1 MGGCDLTP
9 SGYVCNVRDVTEA
22 ETTEAA
28 PPIMVRAE
36 ITADEWRQFR
46 TLAVSTGVRVQQLV
60 GEAIDRF
67 GVRDARIVHRLGR
80 LEIGE
85 TSVFIAVA
93 SAHRAAAMDACRW
106 LIDTLKKTVP
116 IWKKEYFEDGAV
128 WADGEPFPDNLR
140 PVISE
145 KAQR

>member
-1 MGGCDLTP
+1 MAATPSGPPSDERGRRLVLASSPSPATSDLTP

-60 GEAIDRF
+60 GEAIR
-67 GVRDARIVHRLGR
+67 RT
-80 LEIGE
+80 LEE
-85 TSVFIAVA
+85 NA
-93 SAHRAAAMDACRW
+93 S
-106 LIDTLKKTVP
+106 
-116 IWKKEYFEDGAV
+116 
-128 WADGEPFPDNLR
+128 
-140 PVISE
+140 
-145 KAQR
+145 